1 MPSSSFSFSSFLK
14 NEIILCK
21 FVIDVKKNNF
31 IFKDHFY
38 LLFKLLL
45 ISIFSFI
52 LYIYIYMI
60 KIVMNELLK
69 RLNYIQTILV
79 SLFYLCL

>member
-52 LYIYIYMI
+52 LYIYD
-60 KIVMNELLK
+60 
-69 RLNYIQTILV
+69 
-79 SLFYLCL
+79 

>member
-52 LYIYIYMI
+52 LYIYMI